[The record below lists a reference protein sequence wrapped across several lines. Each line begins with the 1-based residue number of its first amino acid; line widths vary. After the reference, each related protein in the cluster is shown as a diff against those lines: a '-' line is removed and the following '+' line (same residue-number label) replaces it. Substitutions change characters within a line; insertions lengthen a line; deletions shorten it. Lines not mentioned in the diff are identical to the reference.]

1 MSEGRYVLDSS
12 AVLAVI
18 FEEPGA
24 ENVYPILERASIS
37 AVNLSEVV
45 TKLVEREGTD
55 EDISADLNDLKL
67 NVVSF
72 ESDQA
77 VTAGLLRRTTRV
89 RGLSFGDRACLA
101 LAAAEQATVVTTDR
115 AWAELDLPVPVL
127 LLR

>member
-1 MSEGRYVLDSS
+1 MSEGGYVLDSS